1 MNNPIT
7 FQEIAS
13 EIQLFDNI
21 EQKEKFI
28 FVIGALVARIISL
41 HKAAEV
47 MEMDTEVLLKILEL
61 MGINFSY
68 LTTEDVDREKSW

>member
-28 FVIGALVARIISL
+28 FVIGALVSRIISL